1 MKKLVEA
8 VLYDKTGKMLY
19 AYVLKTST
27 IKNFA
32 GIKRI
37 ADLEDDAYAQVQ
49 LESSIVDAMK
59 SYAKAYTDSHIAAV
73 DHIVIY
79 NDYAETVNKYNV

>member
-1 MKKLVEA
+1 
-8 VLYDKTGKMLY
+8 MLF

-37 ADLEDDAYAQVQ
+37 ADLEDDCYAQVQ

-59 SYAKAYTDSHIAAV
+59 SYAKAYTDSHIATV

-79 NDYAETVNKYNV
+79 NDYADTVNKYTL

>member
-19 AYVLKTST
+19 AHVLSTKT
-27 IKNFA
+27 IKGLA

-37 ADLEDDAYAQVQ
+37 ADLEDDCYAQVQ

-59 SYAKAYTDSHIAAV
+59 SYAKAYTDSHIATV
-73 DHIVIY
+73 DHILIY
-79 NDYAETVNKYNV
+79 NDYADTVNKYTL